1 MNLSFGPADISGVG
15 TLDEPLRTFTLEATV
30 FKASQVCIT
39 VQVVDHS

>member
-1 MNLSFGPADISGVG
+1 MNLSFGPADISGLG
-15 TLDEPLRTFTLEATV
+15 TLDERLRTLTLEATV